1 MDSSG
6 RVALPPAFENAEID
20 SLALLIADMLD
31 RLIAHNDRIPLLPES
46 LTRFHSR
53 TAPGI
58 SILDYLRRIIKF
70 TKVEKSCLLLTLHY
84 VDQMCSRMPLF
95 TLSSLTCHRFI
106 IASITVCSKG
116 LCDTFCTN
124 SLYARVG
131 GIPVAELNVLER
143 EFLHAIDW
151 RLTCTREVL
160 QEYYVNLVRT
170 DSTGTFYIE
179 GENISSDS
187 DIESTSSRSASPMDV
202 QVRHRPSLGILPST
216 REPSTILIDTA
227 TLVPQASQGPT
238 VEQNMAFAALQHSLG
253 RSRGEADQTLL
264 P

>member
-6 RVALPPAFENAEID
+6 RVALPAAFEDADID
-20 SLALLIADMLD
+20 NLALLIADMLE

-58 SILDYLRRIIKF
+58 SVLDYLRRIIKF

-84 VDQMCSRMPLF
+84 VDQICARMPLF

-131 GIPVAELNVLER
+131 GIPVSELNVLER
-143 EFLHAIDW
+143 EFLRAIDW

-160 QEYYVNLVRT
+160 QEYYINLVRT
-170 DSTGTFYIE
+170 DSSGGFFVDGAAANVE
-179 GENISSDS
+179 SSSDS
-187 DIESTSSRSASPMDV
+187 SDVESMATSRSPSPSHCRV
-202 QVRHRPSLGILPST
+202 SVHKPPQF
-216 REPSTILIDTA
+216 EASTILIDTA
-227 TLVPQASQGPT
+227 TLTPQPPPQGPT
-238 VEQNMAFAALQHSLG
+238 VEQNMAFAEHQKGSVGNGSL
-253 RSRGEADQTLL
+253 T
-264 P
+264 